1 MKKIL
6 VALAS
11 ATLMAAPL
19 AALPTTAAAQHHGG
33 GGGGGGWHGG
43 GGGGGGWHGGG
54 GWGGGY
60 HGGGW
65 GGYRGGWGR
74 GYGYWGG
81 GYPYFW
87 GGLGL
92 GYWAADPW
100 YYDYPAYYGYAPYY
114 GYSYETSG
122 PADADGDYEE
132 GPPPAGS
139 YNGAPP
145 VNAPRGPAAAA
156 PSQSYQ
162 APPSQ
167 ACGQWV
173 WDAGANKYNWV
184 GC

>member
-6 VALAS
+6 AALAS
-11 ATLMAAPL
+11 ATLMTAPL
-19 AALPTTAAAQHHGG
+19 VSLPTPALAQHHGG
-33 GGGGGGWHGG
+33 GGGGWHG

-65 GGYRGGWGR
+65 GGYRGYRGGYYGW
-74 GYGYWGG
+74 G

-87 GGLGL
+87 GGLAL
-92 GYWAADPW
+92 GYYAADPW

-114 GYSYETSG
+114 GGGYSYDSTG
-122 PADADGDYEE
+122 PADGDYEE
-132 GPPPAGS
+132 GPPPSSADR
-139 YNGAPP
+139 APP
-145 VNAPRGPAAAA
+145 AYNPPSGVHAGQGPQ
-156 PSQSYQ
+156 SQS
-162 APPSQ
+162 PQ